1 MNIFKLSF
9 KNIFHKP
16 VGTILSIV
24 LLTLAVG
31 IISIL
36 IHVNS
41 SIENQM
47 NNNLKGIDMV
57 VGAKGSPLQLILSS
71 VYHVDSP
78 TGNISL
84 ADAKS
89 IINNRMVKN
98 STKLSFGDNF
108 KGFKIVGTEKNFL
121 ELYNCKFENG
131 RVWEKSLE
139 AVVGKKAA
147 EILNLKIGDEF
158 ISTHGLGDYGESHE
172 DSKFKVV
179 GVLDYSGSVADQLIL
194 TSLESVWDI
203 HKEHDHNHD
212 HDEEQDH
219 DHDEE
224 HNHDHDEEHDHDHDE
239 EHDHDHDEEHDHDHD
254 EEHDH
259 DHDEEHDHGD
269 EDEKEITSILIKFDS
284 PMNIISFPRYIN
296 EETNMQAAV
305 PSYEISRLFKIFGI
319 GLETLT
325 YLAYLIMF
333 VSGLSLFL
341 NLLNSLRER
350 KYEMAL
356 IRTIGGTK
364 IQTSLMLFYES
375 IILCIIG
382 FFGGI
387 ILSRIGILVTSN
399 LLEESL
405 NYSISIPIFLSSQE
419 LLLLIF
425 SISIGIFSCIIPA
438 FTVYK
443 MNISKTL
450 TDE

>member
-16 VGTILSIV
+16 VGTVLSIV

-36 IHVNS
+36 IHVNA

-47 NNNLKGIDMV
+47 SNNLKGIDMV

-84 ADAKS
+84 ADANS
-89 IINNRMVKN
+89 ITKNRMVKN
-98 STKLSFGDNF
+98 STKLSFGDNY
-108 KGFKIVGTEKNFL
+108 KGFKILGTEKNFL
-121 ELYNCKFENG
+121 ELYKCNLEYG
-131 RVWEKSLE
+131 RIWKKSLD
-139 AVVGKKAA
+139 AVLGNKVA
-147 EILNLKIGDEF
+147 EILKLKIGDEF
-158 ISTHGLGDYGESHE
+158 TSSHGLGDYGESHE
-172 DSKFKVV
+172 DSVFKVV
-179 GVLDYSGSVADQLIL
+179 GILETSNSVADQLIL

-203 HKEHDHNHD
+203 HK
-212 HDEEQDH
+212 
-219 DHDEE
+219 
-224 HNHDHDEEHDHDHDE
+224 EHDHDHDE

-259 DHDEEHDHGD
+259 DHDEDS
-269 EDEKEITSILIKFDS
+269 KEITSILVKFDS

-319 GLETLT
+319 GFETLT

-341 NLLNSLRER
+341 NLLNSLKER

-364 IQTSLMLFYES
+364 VQTSLMLFYES

-382 FFGGI
+382 FIGGI

-405 NYSISIPIFLSSQE
+405 NYSISIPVLLSNQEIF
-419 LLLLIF
+419 LLIF
-425 SISIGIFSCIIPA
+425 SISIGIFACIIPA
-438 FTVYK
+438 VNVYN

-450 TDE
+450 SSE

>member
-47 NNNLKGIDMV
+47 NKNLKGIDMV

-89 IINNRMVKN
+89 ITNNRMVKN
-98 STKLSFGDNF
+98 STKLSFGDNH
-108 KGFKIVGTEKNFL
+108 KGFKIVGTEKSVL
-121 ELYNCKFENG
+121 ELYNCNIENG

-179 GVLDYSGSVADQLIL
+179 GVLDYSGSVDDQLIL
-194 TSLESVWDI
+194 TSLKSVWDI
-203 HKEHDHNHD
+203 HKEHDHD
-212 HDEEQDH
+212 DDEEQD
-219 DHDEE
+219 
-224 HNHDHDEEHDHDHDE
+224 N
-239 EHDHDHDEEHDHDHD
+239 
-254 EEHDH
+254 
-259 DHDEEHDHGD
+259 
-269 EDEKEITSILIKFDS
+269 
-284 PMNIISFPRYIN
+284 
-296 EETNMQAAV
+296 
-305 PSYEISRLFKIFGI
+305 
-319 GLETLT
+319 
-325 YLAYLIMF
+325 
-333 VSGLSLFL
+333 
-341 NLLNSLRER
+341 
-350 KYEMAL
+350 
-356 IRTIGGTK
+356 
-364 IQTSLMLFYES
+364 
-375 IILCIIG
+375 
-382 FFGGI
+382 
-387 ILSRIGILVTSN
+387 
-399 LLEESL
+399 
-405 NYSISIPIFLSSQE
+405 
-419 LLLLIF
+419 
-425 SISIGIFSCIIPA
+425 
-438 FTVYK
+438 
-443 MNISKTL
+443 
-450 TDE
+450 

>member
-78 TGNISL
+78 TGNVSL

-89 IINNRMVKN
+89 ITNNRMVKN

-108 KGFKIVGTEKNFL
+108 KGFKIVGTEKSFL

-203 HKEHDHNHD
+203 HKEHNHD
-212 HDEEQDH
+212 HDEEHDHDHDEEHDH

-239 EHDHDHDEEHDHDHD
+239 EHDHDHDEEHGHDHN
-254 EEHDH
+254 EEHG
-259 DHDEEHDHGD
+259 HGD
-269 EDEKEITSILIKFDS
+269 EDKKEITSILIKFDS

-387 ILSRIGILVTSN
+387 ILSRIGILITSN

-405 NYSISIPIFLSSQE
+405 NYSISMPIFLTSQE
-419 LLLLIF
+419 LILLIF
-425 SISIGIFSCIIPA
+425 SISIGIISCIIPA
-438 FTVYK
+438 FNVYK

>member
-16 VGTILSIV
+16 VGTVLSIV

-36 IHVNS
+36 IHVNA

-84 ADAKS
+84 ADANS
-89 IINNRMVKN
+89 ITRNRMVKN
-98 STKLSFGDNF
+98 STKLSFGDNY
-108 KGFKIVGTEKNFL
+108 KGFKIVGTEKKFL
-121 ELYNCKFENG
+121 ELYKCDVEDG
-131 RVWEKSLE
+131 RIWEKSLE
-139 AVVGKKAA
+139 TVVGSKVA
-147 EILNLKIGDEF
+147 EILELKVGDEF
-158 ISTHGLGDYGESHE
+158 ISSHGLGDYGEYHE
-172 DSKFKVV
+172 DSVFKVV
-179 GVLDYSGSVADQLIL
+179 GILETSNSVADQLIL

-203 HKEHDHNHD
+203 HKEHDH
-212 HDEEQDH
+212 

-224 HNHDHDEEHDHDHDE
+224 HDYDHDEEHDHDHDE
-239 EHDHDHDEEHDHDHD
+239 DS
-254 EEHDH
+254 
-259 DHDEEHDHGD
+259 
-269 EDEKEITSILIKFDS
+269 KEITSILVKFDS

-319 GLETLT
+319 GFETLT

-341 NLLNSLRER
+341 NLLNSLKER

-364 IQTSLMLFYES
+364 VQTSLMLFYES

-382 FFGGI
+382 FVGGI

-405 NYSISIPIFLSSQE
+405 NYSISIPILLSNQE
-419 LLLLIF
+419 ILLLIF
-425 SISIGIFSCIIPA
+425 SISIGILACVIPA
-438 FTVYK
+438 VNVYN

-450 TDE
+450 SDE

>member
-1 MNIFKLSF
+1 
-9 KNIFHKP
+9 
-16 VGTILSIV
+16 
-24 LLTLAVG
+24 
-31 IISIL
+31 
-36 IHVNS
+36 
-41 SIENQM
+41 
-47 NNNLKGIDMV
+47 MV

-98 STKLSFGDNF
+98 STKLSFGDNH
-108 KGFKIVGTEKNFL
+108 KGFKIVGTEKSFL
-121 ELYNCKFENG
+121 ELYNCNIENG

-147 EILNLKIGDEF
+147 EILELNVGDEF
-158 ISTHGLGDYGESHE
+158 TSTHGLGDYGESHE
-172 DSKFKVV
+172 DSEFKVV
-179 GVLDYSGSVADQLIL
+179 GILEYSGSVADQLIL
-194 TSLESVWDI
+194 TSIESVWDI
-203 HKEHDHNHD
+203 HK
-212 HDEEQDH
+212 
-219 DHDEE
+219 E

-239 EHDHDHDEEHDHDHD
+239 EHDHDHDEEHDH
-254 EEHDH
+254 
-259 DHDEEHDHGD
+259 GD
-269 EDEKEITSILIKFDS
+269 DDEKEITSILIKFDS

-375 IILCIIG
+375 VILCIIG

-405 NYSISIPIFLSSQE
+405 NYSISMPIFLSSQE
-419 LLLLIF
+419 LILLIF

-438 FTVYK
+438 FNVYK
-443 MNISKTL
+443 MNISRTL

>member
-16 VGTILSIV
+16 VGTVLSIV
-24 LLTLAVG
+24 LLTLGVG

-36 IHVNS
+36 IHVNA

-84 ADAKS
+84 ADANS
-89 IINNRMVKN
+89 ITRNRMVKN
-98 STKLSFGDNF
+98 STKLSFGDNY

-121 ELYNCKFENG
+121 ELYKCDVEDG
-131 RVWEKSLE
+131 RIWKKSLE
-139 AVVGKKAA
+139 AVVGNKVA
-147 EILNLKIGDEF
+147 EILELKIGDEF
-158 ISTHGLGDYGESHE
+158 TSSHGLGDYGESHE
-172 DSKFKVV
+172 DSVFKVV
-179 GVLDYSGSVADQLIL
+179 GILKTSNSVADQLIL

-203 HKEHDHNHD
+203 HKEHNHD
-212 HDEEQDH
+212 HDK
-219 DHDEE
+219 
-224 HNHDHDEEHDHDHDE
+224 EHDHDHDE

-254 EEHDH
+254 EDS
-259 DHDEEHDHGD
+259 
-269 EDEKEITSILIKFDS
+269 KEITSILVKFDS

-319 GLETLT
+319 GFETLI

-341 NLLNSLRER
+341 NLLNSLKER

-364 IQTSLMLFYES
+364 VQTSLMLFYES

-382 FFGGI
+382 FIGGI
-387 ILSRIGILVTSN
+387 ILSRVGILVISN

-405 NYSISIPIFLSSQE
+405 NYSISIPVLLSNQE
-419 LLLLIF
+419 ILLLIF
-425 SISIGIFSCIIPA
+425 SISIGILACVIPA
-438 FTVYK
+438 VNVYN

-450 TDE
+450 SDE

>member
-89 IINNRMVKN
+89 ITNNRMVKN

-108 KGFKIVGTEKNFL
+108 KGFKIVGAEKSFL

-239 EHDHDHDEEHDHDHD
+239 EHDHDHDEEHDH
-254 EEHDH
+254 
-259 DHDEEHDHGD
+259 GD
-269 EDEKEITSILIKFDS
+269 EDDKEITSILIKFDS

-387 ILSRIGILVTSN
+387 ILSRIGILITSD

-405 NYSISIPIFLSSQE
+405 NYSISMPIFLSSQE

-438 FTVYK
+438 FNVYK

>member
-16 VGTILSIV
+16 VGTVLSIV

-36 IHVNS
+36 IHVNA

-84 ADAKS
+84 ADANS
-89 IINNRMVKN
+89 ITRNRMVKN
-98 STKLSFGDNF
+98 STKLSFGDNY

-121 ELYNCKFENG
+121 ELYKCHVEDG
-131 RVWEKSLE
+131 RIWKKSLE
-139 AVVGKKAA
+139 AVVGNKVA
-147 EILNLKIGDEF
+147 EILELKIGDEF
-158 ISTHGLGDYGESHE
+158 TSSHGLGDYGESHE
-172 DSKFKVV
+172 DSVFKVV
-179 GVLDYSGSVADQLIL
+179 GILESSNSVADQLIL

-203 HKEHDHNHD
+203 HKEHDH
-212 HDEEQDH
+212 
-219 DHDEE
+219 
-224 HNHDHDEEHDHDHDE
+224 DHDEEHDHDHDE
-239 EHDHDHDEEHDHDHD
+239 DS
-254 EEHDH
+254 
-259 DHDEEHDHGD
+259 
-269 EDEKEITSILIKFDS
+269 KEITSILVKFDS

-296 EETNMQAAV
+296 EETNMQAAI

-319 GLETLT
+319 GFETLT

-364 IQTSLMLFYES
+364 VQTSLMLFYES

-382 FFGGI
+382 FVGGI
-387 ILSRIGILVTSN
+387 ILSRKGILVTSN
-399 LLEESL
+399 MLEESL
-405 NYSISIPIFLSSQE
+405 NYSISIPILLSNQE
-419 LLLLIF
+419 ILLLIF
-425 SISIGIFSCIIPA
+425 SISIGILACVIPA
-438 FTVYK
+438 VNVYN

-450 TDE
+450 SDE

>member
-16 VGTILSIV
+16 VGTVLSIV

-36 IHVNS
+36 IHVNA

-84 ADAKS
+84 ADANS
-89 IINNRMVKN
+89 ITRNRMVKN
-98 STKLSFGDNF
+98 STKLSFGDNY

-121 ELYNCKFENG
+121 ELYKCDIEDG
-131 RVWEKSLE
+131 RIWKKSLE
-139 AVVGKKAA
+139 AVVGNKVA
-147 EILNLKIGDEF
+147 EILELKIGDEF
-158 ISTHGLGDYGESHE
+158 TSSHGLGDYGESHE
-172 DSKFKVV
+172 DSVFKVV
-179 GVLDYSGSVADQLIL
+179 GILKTSNSVADQLIL

-203 HKEHDHNHD
+203 HKEH
-212 HDEEQDH
+212 
-219 DHDEE
+219 
-224 HNHDHDEEHDHDHDE
+224 NHDHDEEHDHDHDE
-239 EHDHDHDEEHDHDHD
+239 EHEHDEDS
-254 EEHDH
+254 
-259 DHDEEHDHGD
+259 
-269 EDEKEITSILIKFDS
+269 KEITSILVKFDS

-319 GLETLT
+319 GFETLT

-341 NLLNSLRER
+341 NLLNSLKER

-364 IQTSLMLFYES
+364 VQTSLMLFYES

-382 FFGGI
+382 FIGGL
-387 ILSRIGILVTSN
+387 ILSRVGILVISN

-405 NYSISIPIFLSSQE
+405 NYSISIPILLSNQE
-419 LLLLIF
+419 ILLLIF
-425 SISIGIFSCIIPA
+425 SISIGILACVIPA
-438 FTVYK
+438 VNVYN

-450 TDE
+450 SDE

>member
-41 SIENQM
+41 SIQNQM
-47 NNNLKGIDMV
+47 NNNLKGVDMV

-84 ADAKS
+84 ADANS
-89 IINNRMVKN
+89 ITNNRMVKN

-212 HDEEQDH
+212 HDEE
-219 DHDEE
+219 
-224 HNHDHDEEHDHDHDE
+224 HDHDHDE

-254 EEHDH
+254 EEH
-259 DHDEEHDHGD
+259 ENGD

-425 SISIGIFSCIIPA
+425 SISIGIISCIIPA
-438 FTVYK
+438 FNVYK

>member
-98 STKLSFGDNF
+98 STKLSFGDNH
-108 KGFKIVGTEKNFL
+108 KGFKIVGTEKSFL
-121 ELYNCKFENG
+121 ELYNCNIENG

-147 EILNLKIGDEF
+147 EILELNVGDEF
-158 ISTHGLGDYGESHE
+158 TSTHGLGDYGESHE
-172 DSKFKVV
+172 DSEFKVV
-179 GVLDYSGSVADQLIL
+179 GILEYSGSVADQLIL
-194 TSLESVWDI
+194 TSIESVWDI
-203 HKEHDHNHD
+203 HKEH
-212 HDEEQDH
+212 DH

-239 EHDHDHDEEHDHDHD
+239 EHDHDHDEEHDH
-254 EEHDH
+254 
-259 DHDEEHDHGD
+259 GD
-269 EDEKEITSILIKFDS
+269 DDEKEITSILIKFDS

-405 NYSISIPIFLSSQE
+405 NYSISMPIFLSSQE
-419 LLLLIF
+419 LILLIF
-425 SISIGIFSCIIPA
+425 SISIGIISCIIPA
-438 FTVYK
+438 FNVYK

>member
-98 STKLSFGDNF
+98 STKLSFGDNH
-108 KGFKIVGTEKNFL
+108 KGFKIVGTEKSFL
-121 ELYNCKFENG
+121 ELYNCNIENG

-147 EILNLKIGDEF
+147 EILELNVGDEF
-158 ISTHGLGDYGESHE
+158 TSTHGLGDYGESHE
-172 DSKFKVV
+172 DSEFKVV
-179 GVLDYSGSVADQLIL
+179 GILEYSGSVADQLIL
-194 TSLESVWDI
+194 TSIESVWDI
-203 HKEHDHNHD
+203 HK
-212 HDEEQDH
+212 
-219 DHDEE
+219 
-224 HNHDHDEEHDHDHDE
+224 

-269 EDEKEITSILIKFDS
+269 DDEKEITSILIKFDS

-375 IILCIIG
+375 VILCIIG

-405 NYSISIPIFLSSQE
+405 NYSISMPIFLSSQE
-419 LLLLIF
+419 LILLIF
-425 SISIGIFSCIIPA
+425 SISIGIISCIIPA
-438 FTVYK
+438 FNVYK

>member
-36 IHVNS
+36 IHVNA

-84 ADAKS
+84 ADANS
-89 IINNRMVKN
+89 ITRNRMVKN
-98 STKLSFGDNF
+98 STKLSFGDNY

-121 ELYNCKFENG
+121 ELYKCDVEDG
-131 RVWEKSLE
+131 RIWKKSLE
-139 AVVGKKAA
+139 AVVGNKVA
-147 EILNLKIGDEF
+147 EILELKIGDEF
-158 ISTHGLGDYGESHE
+158 TSSHGLGDYGESHE
-172 DSKFKVV
+172 DSVFKVV
-179 GVLDYSGSVADQLIL
+179 GILETSNSVADQLIL

-203 HKEHDHNHD
+203 HKE
-212 HDEEQDH
+212 
-219 DHDEE
+219 
-224 HNHDHDEEHDHDHDE
+224 HDHDEEHDHDHDE
-239 EHDHDHDEEHDHDHD
+239 EHDHDHDEEHDHDHY

-259 DHDEEHDHGD
+259 EHDEDS
-269 EDEKEITSILIKFDS
+269 KEITSILVKFDS

-319 GLETLT
+319 GFETLT

-341 NLLNSLRER
+341 NLLNSLKER

-364 IQTSLMLFYES
+364 VQTSLMLFYES

-382 FFGGI
+382 FVGGI

-405 NYSISIPIFLSSQE
+405 NYSISIPILLSNQE
-419 LLLLIF
+419 ILLLIF
-425 SISIGIFSCIIPA
+425 SISIGILACVIPA
-438 FTVYK
+438 VNVYN

-450 TDE
+450 SDE

>member
-16 VGTILSIV
+16 VGTVLSIL

-36 IHVNS
+36 IHVNN

-84 ADAKS
+84 ADANS
-89 IINNRMVKN
+89 ITRNRMVKN
-98 STKLSFGDNF
+98 STKLSFGDNY

-121 ELYNCKFENG
+121 ELYKCNLEYG
-131 RVWEKSLE
+131 RIWKKSLE
-139 AVVGKKAA
+139 AVVGNKVA
-147 EILNLKIGDEF
+147 EILELKIGDEF
-158 ISTHGLGDYGESHE
+158 TSSHGLGDYGESHE
-172 DSKFKVV
+172 DSVFKVV
-179 GVLDYSGSVADQLIL
+179 GILETSNSVADQLIL

-203 HKEHDHNHD
+203 HKEHDH
-212 HDEEQDH
+212 
-219 DHDEE
+219 
-224 HNHDHDEEHDHDHDE
+224 DHDEEHDHEHDE
-239 EHDHDHDEEHDHDHD
+239 EHDHEHDEEH
-254 EEHDH
+254 EH
-259 DHDEEHDHGD
+259 G
-269 EDEKEITSILIKFDS
+269 EDSKEITSILVKFDS

-319 GLETLT
+319 GFETLT

-341 NLLNSLRER
+341 NLLNSLKER

-364 IQTSLMLFYES
+364 VQTSLMLFYES

-382 FFGGI
+382 FIGGI
-387 ILSRIGILVTSN
+387 ILSRVGILVISN

-405 NYSISIPIFLSSQE
+405 NYSISIPVLLSNQE
-419 LLLLIF
+419 ILLLIF
-425 SISIGIFSCIIPA
+425 SISIGILACVIPA
-438 FTVYK
+438 VNVYN

-450 TDE
+450 SDE

>member
-1 MNIFKLSF
+1 MNIFILSF

-16 VGTILSIV
+16 VGTVLSIL

-36 IHVNS
+36 IHVNN

-84 ADAKS
+84 ADANS
-89 IINNRMVKN
+89 ITRNRMVKN
-98 STKLSFGDNF
+98 STKLSFGDNY

-121 ELYNCKFENG
+121 ELYKCDVEDG
-131 RVWEKSLE
+131 RIWKKSLE
-139 AVVGKKAA
+139 AVVGNKVA
-147 EILNLKIGDEF
+147 EILELKIGDEF
-158 ISTHGLGDYGESHE
+158 TSSHGLGDYGESHE
-172 DSKFKVV
+172 DSVFKVV
-179 GVLDYSGSVADQLIL
+179 GILETSNSVADQLIL

-203 HKEHDHNHD
+203 HKEHDH
-212 HDEEQDH
+212 
-219 DHDEE
+219 
-224 HNHDHDEEHDHDHDE
+224 DHDEEHDHEHDEEYDHEHDE
-239 EHDHDHDEEHDHDHD
+239 EHDHEHDEEH
-254 EEHDH
+254 EH
-259 DHDEEHDHGD
+259 G
-269 EDEKEITSILIKFDS
+269 EDSKEITSILVKFDS

-319 GLETLT
+319 GFETLT

-341 NLLNSLRER
+341 NLLNSLKER

-382 FFGGI
+382 FIGGI
-387 ILSRIGILVTSN
+387 ILSRVGILVISN

-405 NYSISIPIFLSSQE
+405 NYSISIPVLLSNQE
-419 LLLLIF
+419 ILLLIF
-425 SISIGIFSCIIPA
+425 SISIGILACVIPA
-438 FTVYK
+438 VNVYN

-450 TDE
+450 SDE

>member
-16 VGTILSIV
+16 VGTVLSIV

-36 IHVNS
+36 IHVNA

-84 ADAKS
+84 ADANS
-89 IINNRMVKN
+89 ITRNRMVKN
-98 STKLSFGDNF
+98 STKLSFGDNY

-121 ELYNCKFENG
+121 ELYKCDVEDG
-131 RVWEKSLE
+131 RIWKKSLE
-139 AVVGKKAA
+139 AVVGNKVA
-147 EILNLKIGDEF
+147 EILELKIGDEF
-158 ISTHGLGDYGESHE
+158 TSSHGLGDYGESHE
-172 DSKFKVV
+172 DSVFKVV
-179 GVLDYSGSVADQLIL
+179 GILKTSNSVADQLIL

-203 HKEHDHNHD
+203 HKEH
-212 HDEEQDH
+212 
-219 DHDEE
+219 
-224 HNHDHDEEHDHDHDE
+224 NHDHDEEHDHDHDE
-239 EHDHDHDEEHDHDHD
+239 ENEH
-254 EEHDH
+254 
-259 DHDEEHDHGD
+259 G
-269 EDEKEITSILIKFDS
+269 EDSKEITSILVKFDS

-319 GLETLT
+319 GFETLT

-341 NLLNSLRER
+341 NLLNSLKER

-364 IQTSLMLFYES
+364 VQTSLMLFYES

-382 FFGGI
+382 FIGGI
-387 ILSRIGILVTSN
+387 ILSRVGILVISN

-405 NYSISIPIFLSSQE
+405 NYSISIPILLSNQE
-419 LLLLIF
+419 ILLLIF
-425 SISIGIFSCIIPA
+425 SISIGILACVIPA
-438 FTVYK
+438 VNVYN

-450 TDE
+450 SDE

>member
-16 VGTILSIV
+16 VGTVLSIL

-36 IHVNS
+36 IHVNN

-84 ADAKS
+84 ADANS
-89 IINNRMVKN
+89 ITRNRMVKN
-98 STKLSFGDNF
+98 STKLSFGDNY

-121 ELYNCKFENG
+121 ELYKCDVEDG
-131 RVWEKSLE
+131 RIWKKSLE
-139 AVVGKKAA
+139 AVVGNKVA
-147 EILNLKIGDEF
+147 EILELKIGDEF
-158 ISTHGLGDYGESHE
+158 TSSHGLGDYGESHE
-172 DSKFKVV
+172 DSVFKVV
-179 GVLDYSGSVADQLIL
+179 GILETSNSVADQLIL

-203 HKEHDHNHD
+203 HKEHDH
-212 HDEEQDH
+212 
-219 DHDEE
+219 
-224 HNHDHDEEHDHDHDE
+224 DHDEEHDHEHDE
-239 EHDHDHDEEHDHDHD
+239 EHDHEHDEEH
-254 EEHDH
+254 EH
-259 DHDEEHDHGD
+259 G
-269 EDEKEITSILIKFDS
+269 EDSKEITSILVKFDS

-319 GLETLT
+319 GFETLT

-341 NLLNSLRER
+341 NLLNSLKER

-356 IRTIGGTK
+356 IRIIGGTK

-382 FFGGI
+382 FIGGI
-387 ILSRIGILVTSN
+387 ILSRVGILVISN

-405 NYSISIPIFLSSQE
+405 NYSISIPVLLSNQE
-419 LLLLIF
+419 ILLLIF
-425 SISIGIFSCIIPA
+425 SISIGILACVIPA
-438 FTVYK
+438 VNVYN

-450 TDE
+450 SDE

>member
-16 VGTILSIV
+16 VGTVLSIV

-36 IHVNS
+36 IHVNT

-84 ADAKS
+84 ADANS
-89 IINNRMVKN
+89 ITRNRMVKN
-98 STKLSFGDNF
+98 STKLSFGDNY

-121 ELYNCKFENG
+121 ELYKCDVEDG
-131 RVWEKSLE
+131 RIWKKSLE
-139 AVVGKKAA
+139 AVVGNKVA
-147 EILNLKIGDEF
+147 EILELKIGDEF
-158 ISTHGLGDYGESHE
+158 TSSHGLGDYGESHE
-172 DSKFKVV
+172 DSVFKVV
-179 GVLDYSGSVADQLIL
+179 GILKTSNSVADQLIL

-203 HKEHDHNHD
+203 HKEH
-212 HDEEQDH
+212 
-219 DHDEE
+219 
-224 HNHDHDEEHDHDHDE
+224 NHDHDEEHDHDHDE
-239 EHDHDHDEEHDHDHD
+239 EHEH
-254 EEHDH
+254 
-259 DHDEEHDHGD
+259 G
-269 EDEKEITSILIKFDS
+269 EDSKEITSILVKFDS

-319 GLETLT
+319 GFETLT

-341 NLLNSLRER
+341 NLLNSLKER

-364 IQTSLMLFYES
+364 VQTSLMLFYES

-382 FFGGI
+382 FIGGI
-387 ILSRIGILVTSN
+387 ILSRVGILVISN

-405 NYSISIPIFLSSQE
+405 NYSISIPILLSNQE
-419 LLLLIF
+419 ILLLIF
-425 SISIGIFSCIIPA
+425 SISIGILACVIPA
-438 FTVYK
+438 VNVYN

-450 TDE
+450 SDE

>member
-16 VGTILSIV
+16 VGTVLSIV

-36 IHVNS
+36 IHVNA

-84 ADAKS
+84 ADANS
-89 IINNRMVKN
+89 ITRNRMVKN
-98 STKLSFGDNF
+98 STKLSFGDNY

-121 ELYNCKFENG
+121 ELYKCDVEDG
-131 RVWEKSLE
+131 RIWKKSLE
-139 AVVGKKAA
+139 AVVGNKVA
-147 EILNLKIGDEF
+147 EILELKIGDEF
-158 ISTHGLGDYGESHE
+158 TSSHGLGDYGESHE
-172 DSKFKVV
+172 DSVFKVV
-179 GVLDYSGSVADQLIL
+179 GILETSNSVADQLIL

-203 HKEHDHNHD
+203 HK
-212 HDEEQDH
+212 
-219 DHDEE
+219 
-224 HNHDHDEEHDHDHDE
+224 EHDHDHDE

-259 DHDEEHDHGD
+259 DHDEDS
-269 EDEKEITSILIKFDS
+269 KEITSILVKFDS

-319 GLETLT
+319 GFETLT

-341 NLLNSLRER
+341 NLLNSLKER

-364 IQTSLMLFYES
+364 VQTSLMLFYES

-382 FFGGI
+382 FIGGI
-387 ILSRIGILVTSN
+387 ILSRVGILVISN

-405 NYSISIPIFLSSQE
+405 NYSISIPILLSNQE
-419 LLLLIF
+419 ILLLIF
-425 SISIGIFSCIIPA
+425 SISIGILACVIPA
-438 FTVYK
+438 VNVYN

-450 TDE
+450 SDE

>member
-98 STKLSFGDNF
+98 STKLSFGDNH
-108 KGFKIVGTEKNFL
+108 KGFKIVGTEKSFL
-121 ELYNCKFENG
+121 ELYNCNIENG

-147 EILNLKIGDEF
+147 EILELNVGDEF
-158 ISTHGLGDYGESHE
+158 TSTHGLGDYGESHE
-172 DSKFKVV
+172 DSEFKVV
-179 GVLDYSGSVADQLIL
+179 GILEYSGSVADQLIL
-194 TSLESVWDI
+194 TSIESVWDI
-203 HKEHDHNHD
+203 HK
-212 HDEEQDH
+212 
-219 DHDEE
+219 E

-239 EHDHDHDEEHDHDHD
+239 EHNHN
-254 EEHDH
+254 
-259 DHDEEHDHGD
+259 HDEEHDHGD
-269 EDEKEITSILIKFDS
+269 EDDKEITSILIKFDS

-405 NYSISIPIFLSSQE
+405 NYSISMPIFLSSQE
-419 LLLLIF
+419 LILLIF

-438 FTVYK
+438 FNVYK

>member
-89 IINNRMVKN
+89 ITNNRMVKN

-108 KGFKIVGTEKNFL
+108 KGFKIVGTEKSFL

-203 HKEHDHNHD
+203 HKEHN
-212 HDEEQDH
+212 H

-239 EHDHDHDEEHDHDHD
+239 EHGHDHNEEHG
-254 EEHDH
+254 
-259 DHDEEHDHGD
+259 HGD
-269 EDEKEITSILIKFDS
+269 EDKKEITSILIKFDS

-319 GLETLT
+319 GFETLT

-364 IQTSLMLFYES
+364 VQTSLMLFYES
-375 IILCIIG
+375 IILCVIG

-387 ILSRIGILVTSN
+387 ILSRAGILVTSN
-399 LLEESL
+399 LLAKSL
-405 NYSISIPIFLSSQE
+405 NYSISMPIFLSSQE
-419 LLLLIF
+419 LILLIF

-438 FTVYK
+438 FSVYK

>member
-84 ADAKS
+84 TDAKS
-89 IINNRMVKN
+89 ITNNRMVKN

-108 KGFKIVGTEKNFL
+108 KGFKIVGTEKSFL

-194 TSLESVWDI
+194 TSLKSVWDI
-203 HKEHDHNHD
+203 HKEHDHEHDEEHDHEHDEEHDHD
-212 HDEEQDH
+212 HDEEHEHDHDEEHDH

-224 HNHDHDEEHDHDHDE
+224 HNHDHDEEHDH
-239 EHDHDHDEEHDHDHD
+239 
-254 EEHDH
+254 
-259 DHDEEHDHGD
+259 GD
-269 EDEKEITSILIKFDS
+269 EDDKEITSILIKFDS

-387 ILSRIGILVTSN
+387 ILSRIGILITSN

-405 NYSISIPIFLSSQE
+405 NYSISMPIFLSSQE
-419 LLLLIF
+419 LILLIF
-425 SISIGIFSCIIPA
+425 SISIGIISCIIPA
-438 FTVYK
+438 FNVYK

>member
-16 VGTILSIV
+16 VGTVLSIV

-36 IHVNS
+36 IHVNA

-84 ADAKS
+84 ADANS
-89 IINNRMVKN
+89 ITRNRMVKN
-98 STKLSFGDNF
+98 STKLSFGDNY

-121 ELYNCKFENG
+121 ELYKCDVEDG
-131 RVWEKSLE
+131 RIWKKSLE
-139 AVVGKKAA
+139 AVVGNKVA
-147 EILNLKIGDEF
+147 EILELKIGDEF
-158 ISTHGLGDYGESHE
+158 TSSHGLGDYGESHE
-172 DSKFKVV
+172 DSVFKVV
-179 GVLDYSGSVADQLIL
+179 GILETSNSVADQLIL

-203 HKEHDHNHD
+203 HK
-212 HDEEQDH
+212 
-219 DHDEE
+219 
-224 HNHDHDEEHDHDHDE
+224 EHDHDHDE

-259 DHDEEHDHGD
+259 DHDEEHGHDHD
-269 EDEKEITSILIKFDS
+269 EDSKEITSILVKFDS

-319 GLETLT
+319 GFETLT

-341 NLLNSLRER
+341 NLLNSLKER

-364 IQTSLMLFYES
+364 VQTSLMLFYES

-382 FFGGI
+382 FIGGI
-387 ILSRIGILVTSN
+387 ILSRVGILVISN

-405 NYSISIPIFLSSQE
+405 NYSISIPILLSNQE
-419 LLLLIF
+419 ILLLIF
-425 SISIGIFSCIIPA
+425 SISIGILACVIPA
-438 FTVYK
+438 VNVYN

-450 TDE
+450 SDE

>member
-1 MNIFKLSF
+1 MNIFILSF

-16 VGTILSIV
+16 VGTVLSIL

-36 IHVNS
+36 IHVNN

-84 ADAKS
+84 ADANS
-89 IINNRMVKN
+89 ITRNRMVKN
-98 STKLSFGDNF
+98 STKLSFGDNY

-121 ELYNCKFENG
+121 ELYKCDVEDG
-131 RVWEKSLE
+131 RIWKKSLE
-139 AVVGKKAA
+139 AVVGNKVA
-147 EILNLKIGDEF
+147 EILELKIGDEF
-158 ISTHGLGDYGESHE
+158 TSSHGLGDYGESHE
-172 DSKFKVV
+172 DSVFKVV
-179 GVLDYSGSVADQLIL
+179 GILKTSNSVADQLIL

-203 HKEHDHNHD
+203 HKEHNHD
-212 HDEEQDH
+212 HDEDS
-219 DHDEE
+219 
-224 HNHDHDEEHDHDHDE
+224 
-239 EHDHDHDEEHDHDHD
+239 
-254 EEHDH
+254 
-259 DHDEEHDHGD
+259 
-269 EDEKEITSILIKFDS
+269 KEITSILVKFDS

-319 GLETLT
+319 GFETLT

-341 NLLNSLRER
+341 NLLNSLKER

-382 FFGGI
+382 FIGGI
-387 ILSRIGILVTSN
+387 ILSRVGILVISN

-405 NYSISIPIFLSSQE
+405 NYSISIPVLLSNQE
-419 LLLLIF
+419 ILLLIF
-425 SISIGIFSCIIPA
+425 SISIGILACVIPA
-438 FTVYK
+438 VNVYN

-450 TDE
+450 SDE

>member
-16 VGTILSIV
+16 VGTVLSIV

-36 IHVNS
+36 IHVNA

-47 NNNLKGIDMV
+47 SNNLKGIDMV

-84 ADAKS
+84 ADANS
-89 IINNRMVKN
+89 ITKNRMVKN
-98 STKLSFGDNF
+98 STKLSFGDNY

-121 ELYNCKFENG
+121 ELYKCNLEYG
-131 RVWEKSLE
+131 RIWKKSLD
-139 AVVGKKAA
+139 AVLGNKVA
-147 EILNLKIGDEF
+147 EILKLKIGDEF
-158 ISTHGLGDYGESHE
+158 TSSHGLGDYGESHE
-172 DSKFKVV
+172 DSVFKVV
-179 GVLDYSGSVADQLIL
+179 GILETSNSVADQLIL

-203 HKEHDHNHD
+203 HKEHDH
-212 HDEEQDH
+212 
-219 DHDEE
+219 
-224 HNHDHDEEHDHDHDE
+224 DHDEEHDN
-239 EHDHDHDEEHDHDHD
+239 
-254 EEHDH
+254 
-259 DHDEEHDHGD
+259 D
-269 EDEKEITSILIKFDS
+269 EDSKEITSILIKFDS

-319 GLETLT
+319 GFETLT

-341 NLLNSLRER
+341 NLLNSLKER

-364 IQTSLMLFYES
+364 VQTSLMLFYES

-382 FFGGI
+382 FIGGI

-405 NYSISIPIFLSSQE
+405 NYSISIPLLLSNQEIF
-419 LLLLIF
+419 LLIF
-425 SISIGIFSCIIPA
+425 SISIGIFACIIPA
-438 FTVYK
+438 VNVYN

-450 TDE
+450 SSE

>member
-16 VGTILSIV
+16 VGTVLSIL

-36 IHVNS
+36 IHVNN

-84 ADAKS
+84 ADANS
-89 IINNRMVKN
+89 ITRNRMVKN
-98 STKLSFGDNF
+98 STKLSFGDNY

-121 ELYNCKFENG
+121 ELYKCDVEDG
-131 RVWEKSLE
+131 RIWKKSLE
-139 AVVGKKAA
+139 AVVGNKVA
-147 EILNLKIGDEF
+147 EILELKIGDEF
-158 ISTHGLGDYGESHE
+158 TSSHGLGDYGESHE
-172 DSKFKVV
+172 DSVFKVV
-179 GVLDYSGSVADQLIL
+179 GILETSNSVADQLIL

-203 HKEHDHNHD
+203 HKEHDH
-212 HDEEQDH
+212 E
-219 DHDEE
+219 
-224 HNHDHDEEHDHDHDE
+224 HDEEHDHEHDE
-239 EHDHDHDEEHDHDHD
+239 EHDHEHDEEH
-254 EEHDH
+254 EH
-259 DHDEEHDHGD
+259 G
-269 EDEKEITSILIKFDS
+269 EDSKEITSILVKFDS

-319 GLETLT
+319 GFETLT

-341 NLLNSLRER
+341 NLLNSLKER

-382 FFGGI
+382 FIGGI
-387 ILSRIGILVTSN
+387 ILSRVGILVISN

-405 NYSISIPIFLSSQE
+405 NYSISIPVLLSNQE
-419 LLLLIF
+419 ILLLIF
-425 SISIGIFSCIIPA
+425 SISIGILACVIPA
-438 FTVYK
+438 VNVYN

-450 TDE
+450 SDE

>member
-89 IINNRMVKN
+89 ITNNRMVKN
-98 STKLSFGDNF
+98 STKLSFGDNH
-108 KGFKIVGTEKNFL
+108 KGFKIVGTEKSFL
-121 ELYNCKFENG
+121 ELYNCNIKNG

-147 EILNLKIGDEF
+147 QILDLKIGDEF
-158 ISTHGLGDYGESHE
+158 TSSHGLGDYGESHE
-172 DSKFKVV
+172 DSVFEVV
-179 GVLDYSGSVADQLIL
+179 GILEYSGSVADQLIL

-203 HKEHDHNHD
+203 HDEHDHEHD
-212 HDEEQDH
+212 D
-219 DHDEE
+219 
-224 HNHDHDEEHDHDHDE
+224 EHDHEHDD
-239 EHDHDHDEEHDHDHD
+239 EHDHEHDDEHDHEHD
-254 EEHDH
+254 DEHDH
-259 DHDEEHDHGD
+259 EHDDEHDHEHDDEHDQGD
-269 EDEKEITSILIKFDS
+269 EDGKEITSILIKFDS

-319 GLETLT
+319 GFETLT

-350 KYEMAL
+350 RYEMAL

-375 IILCIIG
+375 IILCLIG

-387 ILSRIGILVTSN
+387 ILSRFGILITSS

-405 NYSISIPIFLSSQE
+405 NYSISIPIFLSVQE
-419 LLLLIF
+419 FILLIF
-425 SISIGIFSCIIPA
+425 SISIGIFACIVPA
-438 FTVYK
+438 YSVYN

>member
-84 ADAKS
+84 TDAKS
-89 IINNRMVKN
+89 ITNNRMVKN

-108 KGFKIVGTEKNFL
+108 KGFKIVGTEKSFL

-179 GVLDYSGSVADQLIL
+179 GILDYSGSVADQLIL
-194 TSLESVWDI
+194 TSLKSVWDI
-203 HKEHDHNHD
+203 HK
-212 HDEEQDH
+212 
-219 DHDEE
+219 
-224 HNHDHDEEHDHDHDE
+224 EHDHDHDE

-269 EDEKEITSILIKFDS
+269 EDDKEITSILIKFDS

-405 NYSISIPIFLSSQE
+405 NYSISMPIFLSSQE
-419 LLLLIF
+419 LILLIF
-425 SISIGIFSCIIPA
+425 SISIGIISCIIPA
-438 FTVYK
+438 FNVYK

>member
-98 STKLSFGDNF
+98 STKLSFGDNH
-108 KGFKIVGTEKNFL
+108 KGFKIVGTEKSFL
-121 ELYNCKFENG
+121 ELYNCNIENG

-147 EILNLKIGDEF
+147 EILELNVGDEF
-158 ISTHGLGDYGESHE
+158 TSTHGLGDYGESHE
-172 DSKFKVV
+172 DSEFKVV
-179 GVLDYSGSVADQLIL
+179 GILEYSGSVADQLIL
-194 TSLESVWDI
+194 TSIESVWDI
-203 HKEHDHNHD
+203 HK
-212 HDEEQDH
+212 
-219 DHDEE
+219 E

-239 EHDHDHDEEHDHDHD
+239 EHDHDHDEEHNHN
-254 EEHDH
+254 
-259 DHDEEHDHGD
+259 HDEEHDHGD
-269 EDEKEITSILIKFDS
+269 DDEKEITSILIKFDS

-375 IILCIIG
+375 VILCIIG

-405 NYSISIPIFLSSQE
+405 NYSISMPIFLSSQE
-419 LLLLIF
+419 LILLIF
-425 SISIGIFSCIIPA
+425 SISIGIISCIIPA
-438 FTVYK
+438 FNVYK

>member
-98 STKLSFGDNF
+98 STKLSFGDNH
-108 KGFKIVGTEKNFL
+108 KGFKIVGTEKSFL
-121 ELYNCKFENG
+121 ELYNCNIENG

-147 EILNLKIGDEF
+147 EILELNVGDEF
-158 ISTHGLGDYGESHE
+158 TSTHGLGDYGESHE
-172 DSKFKVV
+172 DSEFKVV
-179 GVLDYSGSVADQLIL
+179 GILEYSGSVADQLIL
-194 TSLESVWDI
+194 TSIESVWDI
-203 HKEHDHNHD
+203 HK
-212 HDEEQDH
+212 
-219 DHDEE
+219 E

-239 EHDHDHDEEHDHDHD
+239 EHNHDHDEEHNHNHD
-254 EEHDH
+254 EEHNH
-259 DHDEEHDHGD
+259 NHDEEHDHGD
-269 EDEKEITSILIKFDS
+269 DDEKEITSILIKFDS

-375 IILCIIG
+375 VILCIIG

-405 NYSISIPIFLSSQE
+405 NYSISMPIFLSSQE
-419 LLLLIF
+419 LILLIF
-425 SISIGIFSCIIPA
+425 SISIGIISCIIPA
-438 FTVYK
+438 FNVYK

>member
-41 SIENQM
+41 SIQNQM
-47 NNNLKGIDMV
+47 NNNLKGVDMV

-84 ADAKS
+84 ADANS
-89 IINNRMVKN
+89 ITNNRMVKN

-108 KGFKIVGTEKNFL
+108 KGFKIVGAEKSFL

-212 HDEEQDH
+212 HDEDH
-219 DHDEE
+219 DDADE
-224 HNHDHDEEHDHDHDE
+224 DEHDQAAH
-239 EHDHDHDEEHDHDHD
+239 

-269 EDEKEITSILIKFDS
+269 EDDKEITSILIKFDS

-305 PSYEISRLFKIFGI
+305 PSYEISRLFKIFRI

-425 SISIGIFSCIIPA
+425 SISIGIISCIIPA
-438 FTVYK
+438 FNVYK

>member
-16 VGTILSIV
+16 VGTVLSIV

-36 IHVNS
+36 IHVNA

-84 ADAKS
+84 ADANS
-89 IINNRMVKN
+89 ITRNRMVKN
-98 STKLSFGDNF
+98 STKLSFGDNY

-121 ELYNCKFENG
+121 ELYKCDIEDG
-131 RVWEKSLE
+131 RIWKKSLE
-139 AVVGKKAA
+139 AVVGNKVA
-147 EILNLKIGDEF
+147 EILELKIGDEF
-158 ISTHGLGDYGESHE
+158 TSSHGLGDYGESHE
-172 DSKFKVV
+172 DSVFKVV
-179 GVLDYSGSVADQLIL
+179 GILKTSNSVADQLIL

-203 HKEHDHNHD
+203 HKEHDH
-212 HDEEQDH
+212 
-219 DHDEE
+219 
-224 HNHDHDEEHDHDHDE
+224 
-239 EHDHDHDEEHDHDHD
+239 DHD

-259 DHDEEHDHGD
+259 DHDEEHDHG
-269 EDEKEITSILIKFDS
+269 EDSKEITSILVKFDS

-319 GLETLT
+319 GFETLT

-341 NLLNSLRER
+341 NLLNSLKER

-364 IQTSLMLFYES
+364 VQTSLMLFYES

-382 FFGGI
+382 FIGGI
-387 ILSRIGILVTSN
+387 ILSRVGILVISN

-405 NYSISIPIFLSSQE
+405 NYSISIPLLLSNQE
-419 LLLLIF
+419 ILLLIF
-425 SISIGIFSCIIPA
+425 SISIGILACVIPA
-438 FTVYK
+438 VNVYN

-450 TDE
+450 SDE

>member
-98 STKLSFGDNF
+98 STKLSFGDNH
-108 KGFKIVGTEKNFL
+108 KGFKIVGTEKSFL
-121 ELYNCKFENG
+121 ELYNCNIENG

-147 EILNLKIGDEF
+147 EILELNVGDEF
-158 ISTHGLGDYGESHE
+158 TSTHGLGDYGESHE
-172 DSKFKVV
+172 DSEFKVV
-179 GVLDYSGSVADQLIL
+179 GILEYSGSVADQLIL
-194 TSLESVWDI
+194 TSIESVWDI
-203 HKEHDHNHD
+203 HK
-212 HDEEQDH
+212 
-219 DHDEE
+219 E

-239 EHDHDHDEEHDHDHD
+239 EHDHDHDEEHN
-254 EEHDH
+254 
-259 DHDEEHDHGD
+259 HGD
-269 EDEKEITSILIKFDS
+269 DDEKEITSILIKFDS

-375 IILCIIG
+375 VILCIIG

-405 NYSISIPIFLSSQE
+405 NYSISMPIFLSSQE
-419 LLLLIF
+419 LILLIF
-425 SISIGIFSCIIPA
+425 SISIGIISCIIPA
-438 FTVYK
+438 FNVYK

>member
-16 VGTILSIV
+16 VGTVLSIV

-36 IHVNS
+36 IHVNA

-84 ADAKS
+84 ADANS
-89 IINNRMVKN
+89 ITRNRMVKN
-98 STKLSFGDNF
+98 STKLSFGDNY

-121 ELYNCKFENG
+121 ELYKCDVEDG
-131 RVWEKSLE
+131 RIWKKSLE
-139 AVVGKKAA
+139 AVVGNKVA
-147 EILNLKIGDEF
+147 EILELKIGDEF
-158 ISTHGLGDYGESHE
+158 TSSHGLGDYGESHE
-172 DSKFKVV
+172 DSVFKVV
-179 GVLDYSGSVADQLIL
+179 GILKTSNSVADQLIL

-203 HKEHDHNHD
+203 HKEH
-212 HDEEQDH
+212 
-219 DHDEE
+219 
-224 HNHDHDEEHDHDHDE
+224 NHDHDEEHDQDHDE
-239 EHDHDHDEEHDHDHD
+239 EHDQDHDEEH
-254 EEHDH
+254 EH
-259 DHDEEHDHGD
+259 G
-269 EDEKEITSILIKFDS
+269 EDSKEITSILVKFDS

-319 GLETLT
+319 GFETLT
-325 YLAYLIMF
+325 NLAYLIMF

-341 NLLNSLRER
+341 NLLNSLKER

-364 IQTSLMLFYES
+364 VQTSLMLFYES

-382 FFGGI
+382 FVGGI
-387 ILSRIGILVTSN
+387 ILSRIGIFVTSN

-405 NYSISIPIFLSSQE
+405 NYSISIPILLSNQE
-419 LLLLIF
+419 ILLLIF
-425 SISIGIFSCIIPA
+425 SISIGILACVIPA
-438 FTVYK
+438 VNVYN

-450 TDE
+450 SDE

>member
-36 IHVNS
+36 IHVNA

-84 ADAKS
+84 ADANS
-89 IINNRMVKN
+89 ITRNRMVKN
-98 STKLSFGDNF
+98 STKLSFGDNY

-121 ELYNCKFENG
+121 ELYKCDVEDG
-131 RVWEKSLE
+131 RIWKKSLE
-139 AVVGKKAA
+139 AVVGNKVA
-147 EILNLKIGDEF
+147 EILELKIGDEF
-158 ISTHGLGDYGESHE
+158 TSSHGLGDYGESHE
-172 DSKFKVV
+172 DSVFKVV
-179 GVLDYSGSVADQLIL
+179 GILETSNSVADQLIL

-203 HKEHDHNHD
+203 HKEHDH
-212 HDEEQDH
+212 
-219 DHDEE
+219 
-224 HNHDHDEEHDHDHDE
+224 DHDEEHDHDHYE
-239 EHDHDHDEEHDHDHD
+239 EHDHEHDEDS
-254 EEHDH
+254 
-259 DHDEEHDHGD
+259 
-269 EDEKEITSILIKFDS
+269 KEITSILVKFDS

-319 GLETLT
+319 GFETLT

-341 NLLNSLRER
+341 NLLNSLKER

-364 IQTSLMLFYES
+364 VQTSLMLFYES

-382 FFGGI
+382 FVGGI

-405 NYSISIPIFLSSQE
+405 NYSISIPILLSNQE
-419 LLLLIF
+419 ILLLIF
-425 SISIGIFSCIIPA
+425 SISIGILACVIPA
-438 FTVYK
+438 VNVYN

-450 TDE
+450 SDE